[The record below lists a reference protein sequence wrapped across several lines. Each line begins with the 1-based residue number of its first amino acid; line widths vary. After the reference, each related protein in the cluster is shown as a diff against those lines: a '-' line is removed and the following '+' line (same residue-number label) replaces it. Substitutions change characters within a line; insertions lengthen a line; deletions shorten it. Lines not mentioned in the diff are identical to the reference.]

1 MANEISTPVAPSA
14 AGVPSAGENV
24 TVAGLNAYLSRP
36 REASTGGMLLL
47 PSITGISP
55 QLREFADGLAAA
67 GVTALSWDLW
77 RGRPGSDDPAQ
88 LETQFRWAS
97 ELDDESSLTEMG
109 KLLDHM
115 FGELGCRQ
123 VGVIGWCI
131 GGRFALLLGGRDG
144 RLANVVA
151 YHPTVPG
158 SPAPNH
164 TLDAA
169 EFTARIAGPAMILY
183 PGADEVVP
191 VESFHRLQDA
201 LNSRTTGPSI
211 AHVYP
216 GAGHGFTARAM
227 HDNPVNKA
235 ATDLSWPQVI
245 AFIRATTLV

>member
-1 MANEISTPVAPSA
+1 MANEISAPTAPSA
-14 AGVPSAGENV
+14 ADVPCAGEDI

-47 PSITGISP
+47 PSVNGISP

-67 GVTALSWDLW
+67 GVNALSWDLW
-77 RGRPGSDDPAQ
+77 RGRPGSDDVSE
-88 LETQFRWAS
+88 LETQLQWAS
-97 ELDDESSLTEMG
+97 ELDDESSLSEMG
-109 KLLDHM
+109 RLLDHM
-115 FGELGCRQ
+115 FDELGCRQ
-123 VGVIGWCI
+123 VGVIGWCV
-131 GGRFALLLGGRDG
+131 GGRFALLLGGADS

-164 TLDAA
+164 TLDAT

-191 VESFHRLQDA
+191 VESFHRLKDA
-201 LNSRTTGPSI
+201 LNSRATGPSI

-216 GAGHGFTARAM
+216 GAGHGFTARAL
-227 HDNPVNKA
+227 HGDPVNKA
-235 ATDLSWPQVI
+235 ATALSWPQVI

>member
-1 MANEISTPVAPSA
+1 MANEISAPSA
-14 AGVPSAGENV
+14 AGVPSGENV

-36 REASTGGMLLL
+36 QEASTGGMLLL

-67 GVTALSWDLW
+67 GVTALSWDIW
-77 RGRPGSDDPAQ
+77 RGRPGSDDPEQ
-88 LETQFRWAS
+88 MGTQFQWAS
-97 ELDDESSLTEMG
+97 ELDDESSLAEMG
-109 KLLDHM
+109 KLLNHM
-115 FGELGCRQ
+115 FDELGCRQ

-131 GGRFALLLGGRDG
+131 GGRFALLLGGRDS

-164 TLDAA
+164 
-169 EFTARIAGPAMILY
+169 RIAGPAMILY

-191 VESFHRLQDA
+191 VESFHRLRDA

-216 GAGHGFTARAM
+216 GAGHGFTARAL
-227 HDNPVNKA
+227 HGNPVNKA
-235 ATDLSWPQVI
+235 ATELSWPQVI

>member
-1 MANEISTPVAPSA
+1 MANEISAPTAPSA
-14 AGVPSAGENV
+14 ADVPCAGEDI

-36 REASTGGMLLL
+36 RKASTGGMLLL
-47 PSITGISP
+47 PSVNGISP

-67 GVTALSWDLW
+67 GVNALSWDLW
-77 RGRPGSDDPAQ
+77 RGRPGSDDVSE
-88 LETQFRWAS
+88 LETQLQWAS
-97 ELDDESSLTEMG
+97 ELDDESSLSEVG
-109 KLLDHM
+109 RLLDHM
-115 FGELGCRQ
+115 FDELGCRQ
-123 VGVIGWCI
+123 VGVIGWCV
-131 GGRFALLLGGRDG
+131 GGRFALLLGGADS

-164 TLDAA
+164 TLDAT

-216 GAGHGFTARAM
+216 GAGHGFTARAL
-227 HDNPVNKA
+227 HGDPVNKA

>member
-1 MANEISTPVAPSA
+1 MANEISAPLALSTAGAPST
-14 AGVPSAGENV
+14 GESV
-24 TVAGLNAYLSRP
+24 IVAGLHAYLSRP
-36 REASTGGMLLL
+36 QEASTGGMLLL
-47 PSITGISP
+47 PSVNGVSP
-55 QLREFADGLAAA
+55 QLREFADSLAAA

-77 RGRPGSDDPAQ
+77 RGRPGSDDMSE
-88 LETQFRWAS
+88 LETQLQWSS

-115 FGELGCRQ
+115 FDELGCRQ
-123 VGVIGWCI
+123 VGVIGWCV
-131 GGRFALLLGGRDG
+131 GGRFALLLGGRDE

-158 SPAPNH
+158 SPPPNH
-164 TLDAA
+164 TLDAT
-169 EFTARIAGPAMILY
+169 ELTARIAGPAMILY

-191 VESFHRLQDA
+191 VESFHRLRDA

-216 GAGHGFTARAM
+216 GAGHGFTARAL
-227 HDNPVNKA
+227 HGNPVNKA
-235 ATDLSWPQVI
+235 ATELSWPQVT